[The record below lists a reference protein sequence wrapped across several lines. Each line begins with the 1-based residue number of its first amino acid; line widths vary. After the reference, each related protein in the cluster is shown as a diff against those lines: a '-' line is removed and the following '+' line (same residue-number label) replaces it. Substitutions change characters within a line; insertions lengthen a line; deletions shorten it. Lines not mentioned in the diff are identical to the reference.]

1 MIKGYF
7 GVPGCGKTSL
17 LVQTAIKE
25 QKRLIKPYDHIYTI
39 NFKCA
44 GCKEINWEDLAKYK
58 MYNSLILI
66 DEISTCADNREFKTF
81 SKEHRD
87 FFIMHRHLGNDIIW
101 ATQNYEKV
109 DKTIRELTQ
118 ELWYMS
124 KSIIPLL
131 SEITRARRIY
141 RNININEHTSELT
154 LGYRFCNML
163 EGFLAKNN
171 KFVYRRPLYK
181 YFDSFDELMIAEREI
196 IYEVQTEKIPRKSSL
211 YINKKIKEKIWKK
224 KQKI

>member
-1 MIKGYF
+1 MIRGYF
-7 GVPGCGKTSL
+7 GVPGCGKTTM
-17 LVQTAIKE
+17 LVKKAIKE
-25 QKRLIKPYDHIYTI
+25 QMRIKKRYKNIYTI
-39 NFKCA
+39 NFTCA
-44 GCKEINWEDLAKYK
+44 GCKEIKWEDLAKYK
-58 MYNSLILI
+58 MYESLILI

-124 KSIIPLL
+124 KTIIPL
-131 SEITRARRIY
+131 IDNFTRSRRIY

-154 LGYRFCNML
+154 LGYRFCNLL
-163 EGFLAKNN
+163 ESFAVKNN
-171 KFVYRRPLYK
+171 EIVFRRSYYK
-181 YFDSFDELMIAEREI
+181 YFDSFDELMLKDRKELEEEKEI
-196 IYEVQTEKIPRKSSL
+196 KEEKIPKYSKL
-211 YINKKIKEKIWKK
+211 EINKKIKERIQKK
-224 KQKI
+224 